1 MHPHERDVLP
11 KIGPHFLLG
20 SDGAVLFKFV
30 VDVNNIL
37 GPRVASDAD
46 KATHPEAWAR
56 FERENPP
63 ESVKYDANAS
73 FVSGLRHHAH
83 MAEDGCSFDG
93 PLEPDPEKAA
103 KLRAEAEAI
112 EQPKRRGRPP
122 KVA

>member
-56 FERENPP
+56 FEREQ
-63 ESVKYDANAS
+63 
-73 FVSGLRHHAH
+73 
-83 MAEDGCSFDG
+83 
-93 PLEPDPEKAA
+93 
-103 KLRAEAEAI
+103 RAEALAENAELSAAAMD